1 MKIAIY
7 GDSFGYEDLLFN
19 EYHPNI
25 EKIGKSW
32 VSYLRKEYEILNFCQ
47 PASDLYYSYNIFKDN
62 YSKFDKNIFLIT
74 SSGRFSFKH
83 NNQFLHSHSIASA
96 QGKLKIEQ
104 SYHKKKALQAVI
116 DYFEYLQ
123 DIDRDQTIDLLIKE
137 DIYKL
142 DPNVLTIECFNENG
156 LVNIT
161 KQEDIQ
167 WNAKLTY
174 SALDKVLDL
183 RFSHMTKENNFIL
196 FQLVKECLTENK
208 KFVFDINNFYKP
220 NIEQK
225 NLYLVSKK

>member
-25 EKIGKSW
+25 EIIGKSW
-32 VSYLRKEYEILNFCQ
+32 VSYLRKEYEISNFCQ
-47 PASDLYYSYNIFKDN
+47 PASDLYYSYNLFKEN
-62 YSKFDKNIFLIT
+62 YSKFDKNIFLVT

-104 SYHKKKALQAVI
+104 NYYKKKALQAVI
-116 DYFEYLQ
+116 NYFEYLQ
-123 DIDRDQTIDLLIKE
+123 DIDKDQTIDRLIKE
-137 DIYKL
+137 DIIKL
-142 DPNVLTIECFNENG
+142 DPSVLLIECFGKEG

-167 WNAKLTY
+167 WNSKLTY

-183 RFSHMTKENNFIL
+183 RFSHMTRENNLIL
-196 FQLVKECLTENK
+196 FKLVNNCLIENK
-208 KFVFDINNFYKP
+208 KFAFDINNFYKP
-220 NIEQK
+220 AIEQK
-225 NLYLVSKK
+225 NLYLVPKK